1 MFSFRFLGLFVF
13 AFLGVQCIEK
23 EGLHWLHVLPFYRLI
38 PKSISLI
45 FQHKIQHTILHDDD
59 KVKKKSLLKEA
70 WHGIMVTY
78 FEIKPNWA
86 LFLLLG
92 GITRLSYCFSILL
105 LLFKNVLFL
114 MLQIKAS

>member
-23 EGLHWLHVLPFYRLI
+23 EGLHWLHMLPFYRLI

-59 KVKKKSLLKEA
+59 KVKKMFAKGGIAWEYGYLLWNKTKLGSSL
-70 WHGIMVTY
+70 VTGGHY
-78 FEIKPNWA
+78 KT
-86 LFLLLG
+86 FLLFFYL
-92 GITRLSYCFSILL
+92 TVTF
-105 LLFKNVLFL
+105 
-114 MLQIKAS
+114 

>member
-23 EGLHWLHVLPFYRLI
+23 EGLHWLHMLPFYRLI

-59 KVKKKSLLKEA
+59 KVKKMFAKGGMAWEYGYLLWNKTKLGSSL
-70 WHGIMVTY
+70 VTGG
-78 FEIKPNWA
+78 A
-86 LFLLLG
+86 LQDFL
-92 GITRLSYCFSILL
+92 TVFLSYCY
-105 LLFKNVLFL
+105 FL
-114 MLQIKAS
+114 KMFCF